1 MLGTSID
8 FQESPFPGSEESDK
22 KANCSSRKVHIIT
35 DESQQNLRW
44 LYRKHMKWKKWI
56 FRNIPPIEAKI
67 HKKVTFIFQ

>member
-35 DESQQNLRW
+35 DESQQNLR
-44 LYRKHMKWKKWI
+44 
-56 FRNIPPIEAKI
+56 
-67 HKKVTFIFQ
+67 